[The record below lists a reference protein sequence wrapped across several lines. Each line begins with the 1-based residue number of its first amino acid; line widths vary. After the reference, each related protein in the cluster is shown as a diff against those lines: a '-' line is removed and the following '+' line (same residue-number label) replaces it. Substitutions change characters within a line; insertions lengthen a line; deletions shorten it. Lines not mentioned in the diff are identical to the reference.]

1 MGGNAI
7 KKVKI
12 SRLNLETYNLIKKE
26 ICDSLSPIYELEFA
40 HEIPDKK
47 DFGDIDILYKDRENI
62 NLRKILTDKYN
73 PIEFFNNGLVLSIA
87 YLYNNEYY
95 QVDFV
100 KCSNLRMSKFFFSY
114 GDLGGV
120 VGTITKFYGIS
131 YGEGLWINVSK
142 ETIEKYLKKEI
153 TDYSSTKIFLS
164 DDPEEIC
171 KYLNLDYER
180 WKLGFEDKIYLFQWV
195 INSSWFYK
203 DIFRN
208 LNSLER
214 KKTLVRPFY
223 RDFNEYIFNE
233 INNIG
238 KQELIPILSKNRQ
251 LETLHYFNK
260 IDLLNKIIEENKKK
274 IERKKKYNGLKFMK
288 YGYCDKEIG
297 TAIIEFKKYID
308 NKYNNSIYDHDF
320 FNTWLDYK
328 LEEEVDIEI
337 YNFIIQ

>member
-73 PIEFFNNGLVLSIA
+73 PIEFFNNGIVLSIA

-260 IDLLNKIIEENKKK
+260 IDLLN
-274 IERKKKYNGLKFMK
+274 
-288 YGYCDKEIG
+288 
-297 TAIIEFKKYID
+297 
-308 NKYNNSIYDHDF
+308 
-320 FNTWLDYK
+320 
-328 LEEEVDIEI
+328 
-337 YNFIIQ
+337 